1 MPANQKSY
9 RIVEQDELRHNK
21 QGHGNESHR
30 RNQSSA

>member
-21 QGHGNESHR
+21 QGYGN
-30 RNQSSA
+30 QDSA

>member
-21 QGHGNESHR
+21 QGHGN
-30 RNQSSA
+30 QSSA